1 MYIFFRT
8 IRTDTKCVK
17 LLLVQLLATGRLF
30 SKANYLHVRVS
41 VPKSSKG
48 FL

>member
-17 LLLVQLLATGRLF
+17 VTTRAVVGNRAAVFKSQLFTC
-30 SKANYLHVRVS
+30 
-41 VPKSSKG
+41 
-48 FL
+48 

>member
-17 LLLVQLLATGRLF
+17 VTTCTRTVVGNRAAVFKGQLFTC
-30 SKANYLHVRVS
+30 
-41 VPKSSKG
+41 
-48 FL
+48 